1 MEHIQFKKQQG
12 QGDIKPFWF
21 SSHLNPM
28 RIINCLKE
36 YRSRAEN
43 LEGTP
48 QKLILSYAYPTSQS
62 T

>member
-21 SSHLNPM
+21 STHLNPM
-28 RIINCLKE
+28 KIINCLKE

-48 QKLILSYAYPTSQS
+48 QELILSYA
-62 T
+62 